1 MQLLKL
7 VLFNVMNAGS
17 TNIVIMIQS
26 NSFYSVLYYCLK
38 L

>member
-1 MQLLKL
+1 MRLLQF

-17 TNIVIMIQS
+17 TNIVIVIQS
-26 NSFYSVLYYCLK
+26 NSYYSVLYYYLK